1 MSTTAPT
8 GVPDGPATA
17 GTGLA
22 ARPVEPVA
30 ATGSRVA
37 AALQRN
43 GVAAFA
49 ALALLVLVGSVLWP
63 SFHTLDNLRN
73 TVLGNSYIGI
83 VAIGMTLVIITGGID
98 LSVGS
103 VFALGGV
110 VGVYVSNQAGPVAAV
125 LATILACGLIGLIN
139 GMLIGYAGMAPFIVT
154 LATLFGVRGLVYQL
168 TGAGA
173 RTYSVPSDSFFAH
186 LGTGVFLTIGYPVL
200 IAIALYVVFHVVL
213 ERTPF
218 GLTTLAIGGGED
230 AAVLMGL
237 KVRRTKVSLYVV
249 SAALAGVAGM
259 LQAAQLVSAS
269 PIIATGYELQ
279 AIAAVVI
286 GGTLLT
292 GGAGSLIGTAAGVL
306 LLGTINA
313 FIRELQ
319 LDSTWNNVVSGA
331 FLVTVVVMQRLL
343 NYRRAD

>member
-1 MSTTAPT
+1 MTISNPGGGAGSSPVLYGADDPEPELTPTTT
-8 GVPDGPATA
+8 GA
-17 GTGLA
+17 
-22 ARPVEPVA
+22 
-30 ATGSRVA
+30 RVA
-37 AALQRN
+37 ALLQRN
-43 GVAAFA
+43 GVAAFL
-49 ALALLVLVGSVLWP
+49 ALAVLVVVGSLIWP
-63 SFHTLDNLRN
+63 SFHTLDNLRF
-73 TVLGNSYIGI
+73 TLLGNSYIGI

-110 VGVYVSNQAGPVAAV
+110 VGVYMNNQAGPLVAI
-125 LATILACGLIGLIN
+125 LATLVVCGAIGLIN
-139 GMLIGYAGMAPFIVT
+139 GALIGITGMAPFIVT

-168 TGAGA
+168 TNAGA
-173 RTYSVPSDSFFAH
+173 TTYSVDGDSFFAQ
-186 LGTGVFLTIGYPVL
+186 LGTGSWLGLGIPVL
-200 IAIALYVVFHVVL
+200 LAVALYAVFHVVL

-218 GLTTLAIGGGED
+218 GLATFAIGGSED
-230 AAVLMGL
+230 AVVLMGL
-237 KVRRTKVSLYVV
+237 KVRRNKVLLYVI

-306 LLGTINA
+306 LLGAINA
-313 FIRELQ
+313 AIVELQ
-319 LDSTWNNVVSGA
+319 LDSTWNNVVSGG
-331 FLVTVVVMQRLL
+331 FLVVVVVLQRVLR
-343 NYRRAD
+343 YRRVS

>member
-1 MSTTAPT
+1 MTSPAPIPPRGDGTVTTA
-8 GVPDGPATA
+8 VQAHHGPAPTF
-17 GTGLA
+17 GV
-22 ARPVEPVA
+22 RIVSV
-30 ATGSRVA
+30 
-37 AALQRN
+37 LQRR
-43 GVAAFA
+43 GVAAFV
-49 ALALLVLVGSVLWP
+49 ALALLVVVGSVIWP
-63 SFHTLDNLRN
+63 SFHTADNLRN
-73 TVLGNSYIGI
+73 TLLGNSYIGI

-110 VGVYVSNQAGPVAAV
+110 VGVYVNNQAGPVAAV
-125 LATILACGLIGLIN
+125 VATVVACGAIGLLN
-139 GMLIGYAGMAPFIVT
+139 GMLVGYARMAPFIVT

-168 TGAGA
+168 TSAGA
-173 RTYSVPSDSFFAH
+173 TTYSVPSQSVFAH
-186 LGTGVFLTIGYPVL
+186 FGTGTFLTLGIPVF
-200 IAIALYVVFHVVL
+200 IAVGLYVVFHVVL

-218 GLTTLAIGGGED
+218 GLATLAIGGAED

-237 KVRRTKVSLYVV
+237 KVRRTKVSLYVISSV
-249 SAALAGVAGM
+249 LAGIAGM

-292 GGAGSLIGTAAGVL
+292 GGAGSLVGTAAGVL

-313 FIRELQ
+313 IIRELQ

-331 FLVTVVVMQRLL
+331 FLIIVVVVQRLV

>member
-1 MSTTAPT
+1 MTTSAADL
-8 GVPDGPATA
+8 VPDEVDT
-17 GTGLA
+17 
-22 ARPVEPVA
+22 RP
-30 ATGSRVA
+30 GSRFVA
-37 AALQRN
+37 VLQRN
-43 GVAAFA
+43 GVAAFG
-49 ALALLVLVGSVLWP
+49 ALAILIVVGSLMFP
-63 SFHTLDNLRN
+63 TFHTADNVRT

-110 VGVYVSNQAGPVAAV
+110 VGVYANNQAGPAAAV
-125 LATILACGLIGLIN
+125 VATIVVCGAIGLIN
-139 GMLIGYAGMAPFIVT
+139 GTLVGYARMAPFIVT

-168 TGAGA
+168 TRAGA
-173 RTYSVPSDSFFAH
+173 TTYSVKSDTFFAH
-186 LGTGVFLTIGYPVL
+186 LGTGTIVTLGIPVFITV
-200 IAIALYVVFHVVL
+200 ALYAVFHVVL

-218 GLTTLAIGGGED
+218 GLVTFAIGGGED

-237 KVRRTKVSLYVV
+237 KVRRAKVSLYVI
-249 SAALAGVAGM
+249 SSALAGIAGM

-292 GGAGSLIGTAAGVL
+292 GGAGSLVGTAAGVL

-313 FIRELQ
+313 FIQELQ

-331 FLVTVVVMQRLL
+331 FLITVVVLQRLL
-343 NYRRAD
+343 NYRRNT

>member
-1 MSTTAPT
+1 MTNPASPLDA
-8 GVPDGPATA
+8 ATA
-17 GTGLA
+17 VAPQPRPGGS
-22 ARPVEPVA
+22 ARTPLGSVVA
-30 ATGSRVA
+30 T
-37 AALQRN
+37 LQRR

-49 ALALLVLVGSVLWP
+49 ALALLVVLGSAIWP
-63 SFHTLDNLRN
+63 TFHTADNLRN
-73 TVLGNSYIGI
+73 TVLGNSYLGI

-110 VGVYVSNQAGPVAAV
+110 VGVYVNNQAGPLAAV
-125 LATILACGLIGLIN
+125 VATIAACGLSGLIN
-139 GMLIGYAGMAPFIVT
+139 GMLVGYARMAPFIVT

-168 TGAGA
+168 TDAGA
-173 RTYSVPSDSFFAH
+173 TTYSVTGKSLFAH
-186 LGTGVFLTIGYPVL
+186 LGTGTFLTVGLPVY
-200 IAIALYVVFHVVL
+200 IAAVLYLAFHLLL
-213 ERTPF
+213 EKTPF
-218 GLTTLAIGGGED
+218 GLATLAIGGAEE

-237 KVRRTKVSLYVV
+237 KVRRTKVVLYVV
-249 SAALAGVAGM
+249 SAALAGIAGM

-269 PIIATGYELQ
+269 PIIASGYELQ

-286 GGTLLT
+286 GGTLLS

-313 FIRELQ
+313 VIRELQ

-331 FLVTVVVMQRLL
+331 FLIIVVVVQRLVS
-343 NYRRAD
+343 YRHVD

>member
-1 MSTTAPT
+1 MTTPT
-8 GVPDGPATA
+8 PNPAAAGSLAAAVMDGPQPAELV
-17 GTGLA
+17 TGW
-22 ARPVEPVA
+22 R
-30 ATGSRVA
+30 SRAVVL
-37 AALQRN
+37 LQRN
-43 GVAAFA
+43 GVAAFG
-49 ALALLVLVGSVLWP
+49 ALAVLIIIGSLLWP
-63 SFHTLDNLRN
+63 TFHTTDNLRN
-73 TVLGNSYIGI
+73 TMLGNSYIGI

-110 VGVYVSNQAGPVAAV
+110 VGVYANNQAGPVGAI
-125 LATILACGLIGLIN
+125 LATIAACGSIGLIN
-139 GMLIGYAGMAPFIVT
+139 GMLVGYARMAPFIVT

-168 TGAGA
+168 TSAGA
-173 RTYSVPSDSFFAH
+173 TTYSVESDSLFAY
-186 LGTGVFLTIGYPVL
+186 LGTGTILTFGIPVFITF
-200 IAIALYVVFHVVL
+200 ALYGIFHTVL

-218 GLTTLAIGGGED
+218 GLTTFAIGGGED
-230 AAVLMGL
+230 ASVLMGL
-237 KVRRTKVSLYVV
+237 KVRRTKVSLYVI
-249 SAALAGVAGM
+249 SAALAGIAGM

-331 FLVTVVVMQRLL
+331 FLVTVVVLQRLL
-343 NYRRAD
+343 IYRRSE

>member
-1 MSTTAPT
+1 MKTPTASPIS
-8 GVPDGPATA
+8 GGSPSADPGEVPHPGETVRSP
-17 GTGLA
+17 G
-22 ARPVEPVA
+22 ARAVA
-30 ATGSRVA
+30 V
-37 AALQRN
+37 LQRN
-43 GVAAFA
+43 GVAAFG
-49 ALALLVLVGSVLWP
+49 ALALLIIVGSLIWP
-63 SFHTLDNLRN
+63 TFHTADNLRN
-73 TVLGNSYIGI
+73 TMLGNSYIGI

-110 VGVYVSNQAGPVAAV
+110 VGVYANNQAGPVAAIF
-125 LATILACGLIGLIN
+125 ATLVVCGAIGLIN
-139 GMLIGYAGMAPFIVT
+139 GMLVGYARMAPFIVT
-154 LATLFGVRGLVYQL
+154 LASLFGVRGLVYQL
-168 TGAGA
+168 TSAGA
-173 RTYSVPSDSFFAH
+173 TTYSVRSDSLFGH
-186 LGTGVFLTIGYPVL
+186 LGTGTILTIGIPVF
-200 IAIALYVVFHVVL
+200 IATVLYIAFHTVL

-218 GLTTLAIGGGED
+218 GLTTFAIGGGED

-237 KVRRTKVSLYVV
+237 KVRRTKVSLYVI
-249 SAALAGVAGM
+249 SAALAGIAGM

-313 FIRELQ
+313 FIQELQ

-331 FLVTVVVMQRLL
+331 FLVTVVVLQRLL
-343 NYRRAD
+343 NYRRSD

>member
-1 MSTTAPT
+1 MTSTESAVT
-8 GVPDGPATA
+8 GGSPLTNDGQDYRQVTATA
-17 GTGLA
+17 SLP
-22 ARPVEPVA
+22 AR
-30 ATGSRVA
+30 A
-37 AALQRN
+37 AALLRRN
-43 GVAAFA
+43 GVAAFG
-49 ALALLVLVGSVLWP
+49 ALAVLIIVGSLLWP
-63 SFHTLDNLRN
+63 SFHTTDNLRN
-73 TVLGNSYIGI
+73 TLLGNSYIGI

-110 VGVYVSNQAGPVAAV
+110 VGVYANNNAGPAAAV
-125 LATILACGLIGLIN
+125 LATIAVCGAVGLIN
-139 GMLIGYAGMAPFIVT
+139 GMLVGFARMAPFIVT
-154 LATLFGVRGLVYQL
+154 LATLFGVRGLVYQI
-168 TGAGA
+168 TNAGA
-173 RTYSVPSDSFFAH
+173 TTYSVTSESFFAH
-186 LGTGVFLTIGYPVL
+186 LGTGMILTIGTPVF
-200 IAIALYVVFHVVL
+200 IAVALYFVFHTVL

-218 GLTTLAIGGGED
+218 GLTTFAIGGGED

-237 KVRRTKVSLYVV
+237 KVRRTKVTLYVI
-249 SAALAGVAGM
+249 SATLAGIAGM

-313 FIRELQ
+313 VIRELQ

-331 FLVTVVVMQRLL
+331 FLVTVVVLQRLL
-343 NYRRAD
+343 IYRRRD

>member
-1 MSTTAPT
+1 MTTPTTSTVPGGSASVAPDNASGPAGRIASIGAGTTA
-8 GVPDGPATA
+8 
-17 GTGLA
+17 L
-22 ARPVEPVA
+22 
-30 ATGSRVA
+30 
-37 AALQRN
+37 LQRN
-43 GVAAFA
+43 GVAAFG
-49 ALALLVLVGSVLWP
+49 ALALLVIVGSLIWP
-63 SFHTLDNLRN
+63 SFHTADNLRN
-73 TVLGNSYIGI
+73 TLLGNSYIGI

-110 VGVYVSNQAGPVAAV
+110 VGVYVNNQAGPVAAIV
-125 LATILACGLIGLIN
+125 ATIVACGAIGLIN
-139 GMLIGYAGMAPFIVT
+139 GMLVGYARMAPFIVT
-154 LATLFGVRGLVYQL
+154 LASLFGVRGLVYQL
-168 TGAGA
+168 TSAGA
-173 RTYSVPSDSFFAH
+173 TTYSVPSDSSFAH
-186 LGTGVFLTIGYPVL
+186 LGTGTVLTVGVPVL
-200 IAIALYVVFHVVL
+200 IVVALYFVFHTVL
-213 ERTPF
+213 EKTPF

-237 KVRRTKVSLYVV
+237 KVRRTKVSLYVI
-249 SAALAGVAGM
+249 SAALAGTAGM

-331 FLVTVVVMQRLL
+331 FLVTVVVLQRLL
-343 NYRRAD
+343 NYRRGD

>member
-1 MSTTAPT
+1 MTSPAPT
-8 GVPDGPATA
+8 PAPGRGTA
-17 GTGLA
+17 VA
-22 ARPVEPVA
+22 ASEPHARPVP
-30 ATGSRVA
+30 TLGLRVA
-37 AALQRN
+37 AVLQRR
-43 GVAAFA
+43 GVAAFV
-49 ALALLVLVGSVLWP
+49 ALALLIAVGSAIWP
-63 SFHTLDNLRN
+63 SFHTADNLRN

-110 VGVYVSNQAGPVAAV
+110 VGVYANNQAGPLAAV
-125 LATILACGLIGLIN
+125 VATVVVCGAVGLIN
-139 GMLIGYAGMAPFIVT
+139 GMLVGFARMAPFIVT

-168 TGAGA
+168 TDAGA
-173 RTYSVPSDSFFAH
+173 TTYSVPSGSFFAH
-186 LGTGVFLTIGYPVL
+186 LGTGTFLTVGIPVY
-200 IAIALYVVFHVVL
+200 IAIGLYVVFHVVL

-218 GLTTLAIGGGED
+218 GLATLAIGGAED

-237 KVRRTKVSLYVV
+237 KVRRTKVSLYVISSV
-249 SAALAGVAGM
+249 LAGIAGM

-292 GGAGSLIGTAAGVL
+292 GGAGSLVGTAAGVL

-313 FIRELQ
+313 VIRELQ

-331 FLVTVVVMQRLL
+331 FLITVVVVQRLVS
-343 NYRRAD
+343 YRHAE